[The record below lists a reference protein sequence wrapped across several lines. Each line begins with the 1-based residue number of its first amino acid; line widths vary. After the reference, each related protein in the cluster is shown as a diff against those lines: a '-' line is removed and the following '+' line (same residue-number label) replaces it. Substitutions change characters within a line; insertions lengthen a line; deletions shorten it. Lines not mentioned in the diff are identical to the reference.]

1 MFIKK
6 QGTRSKHN
14 SANSP
19 EGVTPR
25 RPRIPAILHHV
36 QKSSPSSLLRSR
48 NFKRGII
55 REAVE
60 HEFAH
65 RTPAVPRNARTRS
78 AVHFGTCSNASILP
92 RAAAHSIVRIHTLAV
107 REDVSLVCSLVV
119 DCSGTTPHDDD
130 RVSQCLR
137 GWLSRHLS
145 HVVVRV
151 ISGQVDRAPPR
162 PARSTPIAP
171 FDRSA
176 FLWSGSELAHRR
188 WSELASRPVPIRC
201 VPARPAARIACMHG
215 IDRRRDETTTAW
227 KLGGNLPFT
236 VGI

>member
-1 MFIKK
+1 MFECID
-6 QGTRSKHN
+6 
-14 SANSP
+14 
-19 EGVTPR
+19 
-25 RPRIPAILHHV
+25 
-36 QKSSPSSLLRSR
+36 PS
-48 NFKRGII
+48 
-55 REAVE
+55 
-60 HEFAH
+60 
-65 RTPAVPRNARTRS
+65 
-78 AVHFGTCSNASILP
+78 P

-107 REDVSLVCSLVV
+107 KEDVSLVCSLVV

-137 GWLSRHLS
+137 GGLSRHLS
-145 HVVVRV
+145 HVAVRV
-151 ISGQVDRAPPR
+151 ILFLVRSVDRAPPR
-162 PARSTPIAP
+162 PARSLIAP